1 MTDNL
6 SIPPIPERVSPELER
21 FLRDWL
27 DWAEAGAPDDNPHGF
42 RGVAGLCVNC
52 CWYFYGDV
60 GRPAFLEQLG
70 SMFKVGYPFGGRDEY
85 YSGRPHHTNPQRL
98 AWVRAV
104 LAAGSKEG

>member
-6 SIPPIPERVSPELER
+6 NIPPIPERVSPELER

-27 DWAEAGAPDDNPHGF
+27 DWAEAGAPDRNPHEF
-42 RGVAGLCVNC
+42 RAVAGLCSNC
-52 CWYFYGDV
+52 RWYFEDSMLS
-60 GRPAFLEQLG
+60 PARQELEALFEG
-70 SMFKVGYPFGGRDEY
+70 GYPFGGPDEY

-104 LAAGSKEG
+104 LAAQL